1 MSPRKSD
8 ATRRRLLDAA
18 TADFAAHGIAGA
30 RVDRIAAAAG
40 VNKAQLYAYFGDKLG
55 LFGAVFR
62 LHADAV
68 VDAVPFTADDLPRY
82 AVRLYETAVERP
94 ELIRLA
100 TWAKLEGVA
109 TDNLVTGSLAT
120 GSLVTDDLVADDLVT
135 DDPATESSAVTVK
148 LQAIAEAQRAGRVT
162 ASIDPQ
168 DVLALVLA
176 MALTWSAAGLSATAA
191 PDDPPKAHTR
201 RKRALSQAVSGAFG
215 AGREQG

>member
-68 VDAVPFTADDLPRY
+68 VDAVPFTADDLPQY
-82 AVRLYETAVERP
+82 AVRLYETAIERP
-94 ELIRLA
+94 ELVRLA
-100 TWAKLEGVA
+100 TWAKLEGVV
-109 TDNLVTGSLAT
+109 TDNLV
-120 GSLVTDDLVADDLVT
+120 
-135 DDPATESSAVTVK
+135 TESSAVTVK

-191 PDDPPKAHTR
+191 PDDPPEAHTR
-201 RKRALSQAVSGAFG
+201 RKQALSQAVSGAFG
-215 AGREQG
+215 ASTDRHPEG

>member
-68 VDAVPFTADDLPRY
+68 VDAVPFTADDLPQY

-100 TWAKLEGVA
+100 TWAKLEGVV

-120 GSLVTDDLVADDLVT
+120 GSLATDDL
-135 DDPATESSAVTVK
+135 ATESSAVTVK

>member
-30 RVDRIAAAAG
+30 RVDRIAAAAD

-82 AVRLYETAVERP
+82 AVRLYETAIGRP

-100 TWAKLEGVA
+100 TWAKLEGVV
-109 TDNLVTGSLAT
+109 TDN
-120 GSLVTDDLVADDLVT
+120 
-135 DDPATESSAVTVK
+135 
-148 LQAIAEAQRAGRVT
+148 
-162 ASIDPQ
+162 
-168 DVLALVLA
+168 
-176 MALTWSAAGLSATAA
+176 
-191 PDDPPKAHTR
+191 
-201 RKRALSQAVSGAFG
+201 
-215 AGREQG
+215 

>member
-30 RVDRIAAAAG
+30 RVDRIAADAG

-68 VDAVPFTADDLPRY
+68 VNAVPFTADDLPRY
-82 AVRLYETAVERP
+82 AVRLYDAALERP
-94 ELIRLA
+94 ELVRLA
-100 TWAKLEGVA
+100 AWARLEGVV
-109 TDNLVTGSLAT
+109 TDNQV
-120 GSLVTDDLVADDLVT
+120 
-135 DDPATESSAVTVK
+135 TESPAVTVK
-148 LQAIAEAQRAGRVT
+148 LQAIAQAQRDGRVT
-162 ASIDPQ
+162 ASIEPQ

-176 MALTWSAAGLSATAA
+176 MALTWSAVGLSATAA
-191 PDDPPKAHTR
+191 PGDPSAAHDR
-201 RKRALSQAVSGAFG
+201 RKRALAQAISGAFG
-215 AGREQG
+215 AGRG

>member
-68 VDAVPFTADDLPRY
+68 VDSVPFTADDLPGY
-82 AVRLYETAVERP
+82 AVRLYDAAVARP
-94 ELIRLA
+94 ELVRLA

-109 TDNLVTGSLAT
+109 TDNL
-120 GSLVTDDLVADDLVT
+120 
-135 DDPATESSAVTVK
+135 ATESSAGAAK
-148 LQAIAEAQRAGRVT
+148 LRAIAEAQRAGQVD
-162 ASIDPQ
+162 ASIEPR
-168 DVLALVLA
+168 DVLALLIA
-176 MALTWSAAGLSATAA
+176 MALAWSPSGLAAATTPGDAA
-191 PDDPPKAHTR
+191 TDHDR
-201 RKRALSQAVSGAFG
+201 RKRALSTAVSGAFRAG
-215 AGREQG
+215 AGNPPQG

>member
-82 AVRLYETAVERP
+82 AVRLYETAIERP

-100 TWAKLEGVA
+100 TWAKLEGVV
-109 TDNLVTGSLAT
+109 TDNLVA
-120 GSLVTDDLVADDLVT
+120 
-135 DDPATESSAVTVK
+135 ESSAVTVK
-148 LQAIAEAQRAGRVT
+148 LEAIAEAQRAGRVT
-162 ASIDPQ
+162 ASIDPP
-168 DVLALVLA
+168 DILA
-176 MALTWSAAGLSATAA
+176 
-191 PDDPPKAHTR
+191 
-201 RKRALSQAVSGAFG
+201 
-215 AGREQG
+215 

>member
-68 VDAVPFTADDLPRY
+68 VEAVPFTADDLPQY
-82 AVRLYETAVERP
+82 AVRLYETAMERP

-100 TWAKLEGVA
+100 AWAKLEGVG
-109 TDNLVTGSLAT
+109 TDNLVTK
-120 GSLVTDDLVADDLVT
+120 
-135 DDPATESSAVTVK
+135 SSAVTVK
-148 LQAIAEAQRAGRVT
+148 LEAIAEAQRAGRVT
-162 ASIDPQ
+162 ASIDPP

-191 PDDPPKAHTR
+191 PDDPPEAHTR
-201 RKRALSQAVSGAFG
+201 RKQALAQAVAGAFG
-215 AGREQG
+215 VLNP

>member
-40 VNKAQLYAYFGDKLG
+40 INKAQLYAYFGDKLG

-68 VDAVPFTADDLPRY
+68 VEAVPFTADDLPQY
-82 AVRLYETAVERP
+82 AVRLYETAMERP

-100 TWAKLEGVA
+100 AWAKLEGVG
-109 TDNLVTGSLAT
+109 TNNLV
-120 GSLVTDDLVADDLVT
+120 
-135 DDPATESSAVTVK
+135 TESSAVTVK
-148 LQAIAEAQRAGRVT
+148 LEAIAEAQRAGRVT

-191 PDDPPKAHTR
+191 PDDPPEAHTR
-201 RKRALSQAVSGAFG
+201 RKQALAQAVAGAFG
-215 AGREQG
+215 ALNP